1 MNRATVIGV
10 VLLAATLAGWL
21 VAPRMALAS
30 WLAAWWWAIGT
41 VLGAFVNGWIH
52 VLSGGAWGA
61 PVRASALALGRRMP
75 WLLIGLGVVTLG
87 LHTLYPWA
95 SGSDWTQGLA
105 RPAFLRGWL
114 TPDFFVARLATY
126 AIAWW
131 WLARAASFAGKG
143 RAALSLVVYA
153 LSVSL
158 AAVDLLMSLLPG
170 WYSTAF
176 GLIVMSTQ
184 ALSGAAA
191 AVLMTMFRT
200 PGDPSPRG
208 AVPVSRDLGNLLL
221 MWCMT
226 WGYLAFM
233 QFLIIWAENLPR
245 EITWYV
251 PRVQTGWRWLA
262 LALVLVQLAIPFLAL
277 LFRKVKDRPRRL
289 AAVAVLLLAATALDA
304 AWLVLPS
311 VDPHDLSA
319 WWLQPLAMGGMA
331 LFLFGSVRQGRR
343 SPADGRVRHA

>member
-1 MNRATVIGV
+1 
-10 VLLAATLAGWL
+10 
-21 VAPRMALAS
+21 
-30 WLAAWWWAIGT
+30 
-41 VLGAFVNGWIH
+41 
-52 VLSGGAWGA
+52 
-61 PVRASALALGRRMP
+61 
-75 WLLIGLGVVTLG
+75 
-87 LHTLYPWA
+87 
-95 SGSDWTQGLA
+95 
-105 RPAFLRGWL
+105 
-114 TPDFFVARLATY
+114 
-126 AIAWW
+126 
-131 WLARAASFAGKG
+131 
-143 RAALSLVVYA
+143 
-153 LSVSL
+153 
-158 AAVDLLMSLLPG
+158 
-170 WYSTAF
+170 
-176 GLIVMSTQ
+176 
-184 ALSGAAA
+184 
-191 AVLMTMFRT
+191 
-200 PGDPSPRG
+200 
-208 AVPVSRDLGNLLL
+208 
-221 MWCMT
+221 
-226 WGYLAFM
+226 M